1 MQRARKAWNTADIV
15 EFSILFIHT
24 LSIWRDISLSMIV
37 FVFDTFGEESFYLF
51 SFTIWSFWILPHIFH
66 FHVWVVLVTHFSP
79 RGFTAIFTSFASC
92 FRLSTNQFL
101 FRASISTQRTC
112 LWLTGLRGFSPIT
125 TMLVKPGRWDGWL
138 KNKVEP
144 RRVKFSKKTCL
155 SGKIFMFFL
164 SDPSPIIGNACQ

>member
-1 MQRARKAWNTADIV
+1 MRKPVAIQRARKAWNTADIV

-37 FVFDTFGEESFYLF
+37 FVFWYIWRGIVLSVFFYHLIFLDFASHLSLSRLGCIRHTLF
-51 SFTIWSFWILPHIFH
+51 STWFYCF
-66 FHVWVVLVTHFSP
+66 
-79 RGFTAIFTSFASC
+79 FTSFASC
-92 FRLSTNQFL
+92 FRLSTIQFL

-112 LWLTGLRGFSPIT
+112 LWLTGFRGFSPIT

-144 RRVKFSKKTCL
+144 RRVKFSKKNCL
-155 SGKIFMFFL
+155 CGKIFMFFFK
-164 SDPSPIIGNACQ
+164 G